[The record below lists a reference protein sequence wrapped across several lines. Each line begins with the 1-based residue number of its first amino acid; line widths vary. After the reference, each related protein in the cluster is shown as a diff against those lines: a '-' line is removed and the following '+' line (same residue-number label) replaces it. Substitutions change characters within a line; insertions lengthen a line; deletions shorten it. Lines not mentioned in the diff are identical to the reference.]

1 MALYIETLSE
11 RGGFTVRLCRGYE
24 VVERITFLTLDSAN
38 NYKHKLHN
46 RYGDIAEMDLKV
58 F

>member
-1 MALYIETLSE
+1 MTLYIETVSE
-11 RGGFTVRLCRGYE
+11 RGGFTVRLCCGYE
-24 VVERITFLTLDSAN
+24 VVERTTFLTLDSAN